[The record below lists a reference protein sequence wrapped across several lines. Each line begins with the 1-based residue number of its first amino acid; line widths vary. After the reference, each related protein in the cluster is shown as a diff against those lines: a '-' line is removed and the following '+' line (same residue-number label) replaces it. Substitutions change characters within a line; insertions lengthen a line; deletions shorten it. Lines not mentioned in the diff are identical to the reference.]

1 MSRHA
6 SNTRDSRVRYR
17 AGNRVGCNAGLINR
31 DIGTMRDEEIA
42 IASAADAE
50 LKRDCSRLRDDAPIG
65 ALSGL
70 KAVLS
75 LPLSVLQGPARSL
88 RDLDFSFTLP
98 GSSYTVLCC
107 WSQKNEVQQ
116 KLFQSTE
123 PIDPAVDSTGM
134 KVRSEGVQR
143 VRTHGREWGA
153 SGYLIVRLP
162 RQSRIGI
169 KHLLVPE
176 CGLGASTCRRMNCRL
191 GSINR
196 TTEIAG
202 SQSVFVENREKIS
215 HRPCVGFAGEVYC
228 LIFL

>member
-1 MSRHA
+1 
-6 SNTRDSRVRYR
+6 
-17 AGNRVGCNAGLINR
+17 
-31 DIGTMRDEEIA
+31 MRDDEIA

-50 LKRDCSRLRDDAPIG
+50 LKRDCTRLRDDAPIG

-75 LPLSVLQGPARSL
+75 LPLSVLQGSARSL
-88 RDLDFSFTLP
+88 RDLDFSITLP
-98 GSSYTVLCC
+98 GPSYTVLCC

-116 KLFQSTE
+116 KLSQSTE

-169 KHLLVPE
+169 KHLLAPE
-176 CGLGASTCRRMNCRL
+176 CGFGASTCRRMNCRL

-202 SQSVFVENREKIS
+202 SQSVCVANREQKYHIVRVLDLLEKYIVSFFIDRKI
-215 HRPCVGFAGEVYC
+215 
-228 LIFL
+228 

>member
-1 MSRHA
+1 
-6 SNTRDSRVRYR
+6 
-17 AGNRVGCNAGLINR
+17 
-31 DIGTMRDEEIA
+31 MRDDEIA

-50 LKRDCSRLRDDAPIG
+50 LKRDCTRLRDDAPIG

-75 LPLSVLQGPARSL
+75 LPLSVLQGSARSL
-88 RDLDFSFTLP
+88 RDLDFSITLP
-98 GSSYTVLCC
+98 GPSYTVLCC

-143 VRTHGREWGA
+143 VRTHGREWGE

-169 KHLLVPE
+169 KHLLAPE
-176 CGLGASTCRRMNCRL
+176 CGFGASTCRRMNCRL

-202 SQSVFVENREKIS
+202 SQSVCVENREQKYHIVRVVDLLEKYIVSFFIDIKIS
-215 HRPCVGFAGEVYC
+215 SSIYD
-228 LIFL
+228 L

>member
-17 AGNRVGCNAGLINR
+17 AGNRVGCNAGLNNR
-31 DIGTMRDEEIA
+31 DIVTMRSDESV

-50 LKRDCSRLRDDAPIG
+50 LMRDRSRPCNDGPIG

-75 LPLSVLQGPARSL
+75 LPLGALQGFARRF
-88 RDLDFSFTLP
+88 RDRDFSITLP
-98 GSSYTVLCC
+98 GPNYTALCC
-107 WSQKNEVQQ
+107 WSQKAEVQQ
-116 KLFQSTE
+116 KVFQGTE
-123 PIDPAVDSTGM
+123 PVDPAVDSTGM

-143 VRTHGREWGA
+143 VRTRDREREA

-169 KHLLVPE
+169 KHPLAPE
-176 CGLGASTCRRMNCRL
+176 CGFDASTCRRMNC
-191 GSINR
+191 
-196 TTEIAG
+196 
-202 SQSVFVENREKIS
+202 
-215 HRPCVGFAGEVYC
+215 
-228 LIFL
+228 

>member
-1 MSRHA
+1 M
-6 SNTRDSRVRYR
+6 
-17 AGNRVGCNAGLINR
+17 GCNAGLINR
-31 DIGTMRDEEIA
+31 DIGTMRDDEIA

-88 RDLDFSFTLP
+88 RDLDFSITLP

-143 VRTHGREWGA
+143 VRTHGREWGGQVA
-153 SGYLIVRLP
+153 TSSFACRGSHV
-162 RQSRIGI
+162 S
-169 KHLLVPE
+169 VS
-176 CGLGASTCRRMNCRL
+176 STYWSLNAVSARRR
-191 GSINR
+191 
-196 TTEIAG
+196 AG
-202 SQSVFVENREKIS
+202 V
-215 HRPCVGFAGEVYC
+215 
-228 LIFL
+228 

>member
-1 MSRHA
+1 
-6 SNTRDSRVRYR
+6 
-17 AGNRVGCNAGLINR
+17 
-31 DIGTMRDEEIA
+31 MRDDEIA

-50 LKRDCSRLRDDAPIG
+50 RKRDCSRLRDDAPIG

-75 LPLSVLQGPARSL
+75 LPLSVLQGSARSL
-88 RDLDFSFTLP
+88 RDLDFSITLP
-98 GSSYTVLCC
+98 GPSYTVLCC

-169 KHLLVPE
+169 KHLLAPE
-176 CGLGASTCRRMNCRL
+176 CGFGASTCRRMNCRL

-202 SQSVFVENREKIS
+202 SQSVCVANREQQ
-215 HRPCVGFAGEVYC
+215 Y
-228 LIFL
+228 

>member
-1 MSRHA
+1 
-6 SNTRDSRVRYR
+6 
-17 AGNRVGCNAGLINR
+17 
-31 DIGTMRDEEIA
+31 MRDDEIA

-50 LKRDCSRLRDDAPIG
+50 LKRDCTRLRDDAPIG

-75 LPLSVLQGPARSL
+75 LPLSVLQGSARSL
-88 RDLDFSFTLP
+88 RDLDFSITLP
-98 GSSYTVLCC
+98 GPSYTVLCC
-107 WSQKNEVQQ
+107 WSQKDEVQQ

-169 KHLLVPE
+169 KHLLAPE
-176 CGLGASTCRRMNCRL
+176 CDFGASTCRRMNCRL

-202 SQSVFVENREKIS
+202 SQSVCVANRE
-215 HRPCVGFAGEVYC
+215 
-228 LIFL
+228 

>member
-1 MSRHA
+1 
-6 SNTRDSRVRYR
+6 
-17 AGNRVGCNAGLINR
+17 
-31 DIGTMRDEEIA
+31 MRDDEIA

-50 LKRDCSRLRDDAPIG
+50 LKRDCTRLRDDAPIG

-75 LPLSVLQGPARSL
+75 LPLSVLQGSARSL
-88 RDLDFSFTLP
+88 RDLDFSITLP
-98 GSSYTVLCC
+98 GPSYTVLCC

-116 KLFQSTE
+116 KLSQSTE

-169 KHLLVPE
+169 KHLLAPE
-176 CGLGASTCRRMNCRL
+176 CGFGASTCRRMNCRL

-202 SQSVFVENREKIS
+202 SQSVCVANREQKYHIVRVLDLLEKYIVS
-215 HRPCVGFAGEVYC
+215 FFYR
-228 LIFL
+228 

>member
-1 MSRHA
+1 M
-6 SNTRDSRVRYR
+6 
-17 AGNRVGCNAGLINR
+17 GCNAGLINR
-31 DIGTMRDEEIA
+31 DIGTMRDDEIA

-50 LKRDCSRLRDDAPIG
+50 LKRDCTRLRDDAPIG

-75 LPLSVLQGPARSL
+75 LPLSVLQGSARSL
-88 RDLDFSFTLP
+88 RDLDFSITLP
-98 GSSYTVLCC
+98 GPSYTVLCC

-116 KLFQSTE
+116 KLSQSTE

-169 KHLLVPE
+169 KHLLAPE
-176 CGLGASTCRRMNCRL
+176 CGFGASTCRRMNCRL

-202 SQSVFVENREKIS
+202 SQSVCVANREQKYHIVRVLDLLEKYIVSFFIDRKI
-215 HRPCVGFAGEVYC
+215 
-228 LIFL
+228 

>member
-1 MSRHA
+1 M
-6 SNTRDSRVRYR
+6 
-17 AGNRVGCNAGLINR
+17 GCNAGLINR
-31 DIGTMRDEEIA
+31 DIGTMRDDEIA

-50 LKRDCSRLRDDAPIG
+50 LKRDCTRLRDDAPIG

-75 LPLSVLQGPARSL
+75 LPLSVLQGSARSL
-88 RDLDFSFTLP
+88 RDLDFSITLP
-98 GSSYTVLCC
+98 GPSYTVLCC

-116 KLFQSTE
+116 KLSQSTE

-169 KHLLVPE
+169 KHLLAPE
-176 CGLGASTCRRMNCRL
+176 CGFGASTCRRMNCRL

-202 SQSVFVENREKIS
+202 SQSVCVANREQKYHIVRVLDLLEKYIVS
-215 HRPCVGFAGEVYC
+215 FFYR
-228 LIFL
+228 